1 MLGTF
6 CDKFAASLSGQK
18 ADPSLGETL
27 VNFFP
32 LNLLSAS
39 IGFPT
44 QVTHSPLQ
52 FWTIASLALFNPLQS

>member
-18 ADPSLGETL
+18 ADPSLGEIL
-27 VNFFP
+27 GSFFL
-32 LNLLSAS
+32 LNLLSAP
-39 IGFPT
+39 IDFPT

-52 FWTIASLALFNPLQS
+52 FWAITLALLNPLQS